1 MHEKKAQQMAARS
14 DGRSMSHFDHEKLD
28 AYRAAVEFVGIADR
42 ILEHMP
48 PGRAYL
54 KDQLARAA
62 SSVVNNTAEGA
73 GEFRR
78 SDKARF
84 YRMACRSATECA
96 GILDVCR
103 QLELANEPLRQQ
115 GRELLLRIV
124 SMLTRLAKTH
134 QRPKSGTGT
143 GTGTGTEA

>member
-1 MHEKKAQQMAARS
+1 MN
-14 DGRSMSHFDHEKLD
+14 HFDHDKLD
-28 AYRAAVEFVGIADR
+28 AYRTAIEFVGVADR
-42 ILEHMP
+42 ILEQMP
-48 PGRAYL
+48 PGRGYL
-54 KDQLARAA
+54 KEQLASAA
-62 SSVVNNTAEGA
+62 LSIVNNTAEGA
-73 GEFRR
+73 GEFRP

-103 QLELANEPLRQQ
+103 ELQLADETLRKE

-134 QRPKSGTGT
+134 QRKKSGTGT
-143 GTGTGTEA
+143 GTGTEAGR